1 MQSNTT
7 CKLISVRTLELTNLV
22 NVYLLISI
30 KKLHQK
36 TTEKC
41 ILSHQ
46 PYTAMNLCCS
56 MLYSFTSGLYASAL
70 KHVIKSEAINNV
82 ISVYIL
88 QNQFGC
94 LKCHPQ
100 L

>member
-1 MQSNTT
+1 M
-7 CKLISVRTLELTNLV
+7 LF
-22 NVYLLISI
+22 LL
-30 KKLHQK
+30 
-36 TTEKC
+36 
-41 ILSHQ
+41 
-46 PYTAMNLCCS
+46 PA
-56 MLYSFTSGLYASAL
+56 LYSNEPLPHYVIFLQQWTLAHK
-70 KHVIKSEAINNV
+70 KHCFNSDTRVIKSEVINNV